1 MKLIH
6 AKQDT
11 FISFHHFCFCPQTR
25 SETEI
30 KEIKLSGLLNLRP
43 FQNFWMQFYSQEGF
57 TQMTH
62 SSTGTMAVVL
72 INSFKKQQKHRGC
85 M

>member
-11 FISFHHFCFCPQTR
+11 FISFHYFCFCPQTR

-30 KEIKLSGLLNLRP
+30 KEIKLSGFLILRP
-43 FQNFWMQFYSQEGF
+43 LQFNFWMQFYCKANF
-57 TQMTH
+57 TQTTH
-62 SSTGTMAVVL
+62 SSTDTMVLVL
-72 INSFKKQQKHRGC
+72 IKLYK
-85 M
+85 